1 MADGKDRFEEG
12 IIVKLE
18 EIQTSNYKLKYIE
31 EILDEYSYIDENKF
45 KLAKWMS
52 YMYFC
57 NVYDCFKL
65 MLPPGTN
72 NIDSNKS
79 LNAKTR
85 KAVMLSKTEEE
96 INNDIDCEILKSPKQ
111 IRALKFLL
119 ENDGYSIL
127 DEIVFGIDVSKDIIS
142 RLSQNGYLNIIEE
155 EITEDKLELLNIE
168 RSNKLVPTK
177 QQKIVIDGINNMFH
191 NLNNTITISKDN
203 QNINK
208 ALIFGVTGSGK
219 TEVYLQIIEE
229 VINQDKSVI
238 LLVPEISL
246 THQTLT
252 RFLARFG
259 NQISV
264 LHSKMTTS
272 KRKEEYRK
280 IKLGLSKIV
289 IGARS
294 AIFAPVQNLGM
305 IIIDEEH
312 DSSYYSRN
320 YS

>member
-1 MADGKDRFEEG
+1 MT
-12 IIVKLE
+12 VL
-18 EIQTSNYKLKYIE
+18 NL
-31 EILDEYSYIDENKF
+31 
-45 KLAKWMS
+45 
-52 YMYFC
+52 
-57 NVYDCFKL
+57 CFHL
-65 MLPPGTN
+65 GTN

-85 KAVMLSKTEEE
+85 KAVYLSKTSEE
-96 INNDIDCEILKSPKQ
+96 INNDIESEILKSPKQ

-142 RLSQNGYLNIIEE
+142 RLSQNGYLDIVDE
-155 EITEDKLELLNIE
+155 EIIEDKLELLNVK
-168 RSNKLVPTK
+168 RTTKLIPTDE
-177 QQKIVIDGINNMFH
+177 QKIVIDGINKMFH
-191 NLNNTITISKDN
+191 NLNDNTVISKEN

-229 VINQDKSVI
+229 VINSGKSVI

-252 RFLARFG
+252 RFLSRFG

-280 IKLGLSKIV
+280 IKLRRKQDSY
-289 IGARS
+289 RS
-294 AIFAPVQNLGM
+294 
-305 IIIDEEH
+305 
-312 DSSYYSRN
+312 
-320 YS
+320 